1 MERECG
7 TLGRVLGTR
16 RFGATAAV
24 VLALAAAASA
34 AASVGLVHGD
44 AAVAVDDLAQ
54 LAAGLFATG
63 CCWWTARRTS
73 GPDRSWRVAAGLGA
87 LSWSVGMALWTW
99 FQLVERRAVPSPSA
113 ADAGYLGIVPFA
125 FVALLVIGNFR
136 RSGTP
141 DALLDRR
148 TASARLVLLLDGVI
162 VVGSLF
168 VLTWAIALGRLV
180 EAGNPGAPA
189 FLVAVAYPIT
199 DLVLLVIVVVLSADR
214 TVVLRPQLRL
224 LGLGLTGLAVSDLA
238 FAYLVSVRAPEV
250 PPLANAGFVVGPA
263 LIGLAALAPV
273 PPATAGR
280 GRARRSWQWGYLLM
294 PYLPLLITSALVLCG
309 TMAGG
314 LGTVDAVEVA
324 CAFTVFVA
332 VILRQLVTLVDN
344 TELVLL
350 LRESERT
357 LSHQAH
363 HDPLTG
369 LANRA
374 LFERRLDEAMAAHQR
389 DGSPFGL
396 LFVDLDDFK
405 AVNDVSGHAHGDALL
420 ERVAQRLL
428 RCVRD
433 TDVVARLGGDEF
445 GVLVEG
451 VEEPEKVAFRVLD
464 SLGGEISASVGVVIC
479 ADQDPEATA
488 QSVLRRADKAMY
500 EAKREGGHGLVIH
513 P

>member
-1 MERECG
+1 M
-7 TLGRVLGTR
+7 LATR
-16 RFGATAAV
+16 RFGVTAAV
-24 VLALAAAASA
+24 VLVLAAVASA
-34 AASVGLVHGD
+34 AASVDLVRGD
-44 AAVAVDDLAQ
+44 AEVALDDLSQ

-73 GPDRSWRVAAGLGA
+73 GPDRSWRVATGLGA
-87 LSWSVGMALWTW
+87 FSWSVGMALWTW
-99 FQLVERRAVPSPSA
+99 FQLVEQRAVPSPSV
-113 ADAGYLGIVPFA
+113 ADAGYLGIVPCAFA
-125 FVALLVIGNFR
+125 ALLVIGGFR

-148 TASARLVLLLDGVI
+148 SRSARLVLLLDGLI

-168 VLTWAIALGRLV
+168 VLAWAIALGRLV
-180 EAGNPGAPA
+180 EAGNPTAPA
-189 FLVAVAYPIT
+189 FLVAIAYPIT

-214 TVVLRPQLRL
+214 KVVLRPQLRL

-250 PPLANAGFVVGPA
+250 PPLANAGFVVGPV

-273 PPATAGR
+273 PAAVGGPVRT
-280 GRARRSWQWGYLLM
+280 RRSWQWAYLLM
-294 PYLPLLITSALVLCG
+294 PYVPLLVCTVLVLRSTVRG
-309 TMAGG
+309 E
-314 LGTVDAVEVA
+314 LGTLDAVEIA
-324 CAFTVFVA
+324 CGFTVFVA

-350 LRESERT
+350 LRESEHT

-389 DGSPFGL
+389 EGSPFGL

-405 AVNDVSGHAHGDALL
+405 SVNDVSGHAHGDALL
-420 ERVAQRLL
+420 ERVARRL
-428 RCVRD
+428 RSCVRD

-451 VEEPEKVAFRVLD
+451 VEEPEQVAFRVLD
-464 SLGGEISASVGVVIC
+464 ALGGEISASVGVVIC
-479 ADQDPEATA
+479 AEQDPEATA
-488 QSVLRRADKAMY
+488 QSVLRCADKAMY